1 MFHPVTPLHVFH
13 QQAER
18 LRSLTPG
25 LLDGDLN
32 SIHDAR
38 IATRRIR
45 EVLPLTH
52 EWQRPN
58 LADDLRTRF
67 RRLGR
72 ALGRVRDADVRIELL
87 RQLEP
92 RHSDATATLVLM
104 RQRQEHERMR
114 LMRKLVKQSER
125 LGLDTGLARVT
136 DQGAKYGARF
146 WARWNGPWRS
156 QLRHLIAERAQA
168 ASAAVTHATGV
179 YFPKRAHQARI
190 AIKKCR
196 YAAEIGGQTGVMVD
210 EPLVRTLKT
219 AQDLLGDLHDRQSL
233 IDDVQRIAGGD
244 AEISE
249 SQMRVVAQVAG
260 ADISDFHRR
269 FLERRAEVLHSCERA
284 RHEVRQSALPIAA
297 LAMGGIV
304 AVTGFE
310 VRRRRGRSSVVIREE
325 RPAPMSLPRTGTQ
338 GS

>member
-1 MFHPVTPLHVFH
+1 
-13 QQAER
+13 
-18 LRSLTPG
+18 
-25 LLDGDLN
+25 
-32 SIHDAR
+32 
-38 IATRRIR
+38 
-45 EVLPLTH
+45 VLPLTH

-58 LADDLRTRF
+58 HADDLRTRF
-67 RRLGR
+67 KRLGR

-92 RHSDATATLVLM
+92 RHQDATATLVLM
-104 RQRQEHERMR
+104 RQRQEHDRLR

-125 LGLDTGLARVT
+125 LGFDDALARLT
-136 DQGAKYGARF
+136 DHGAGYGARF

-168 ASAAVTHATGV
+168 ASVAVTHATGV
-179 YFPKRAHQARI
+179 YFPKRAHEARI

-196 YAAEIGGQTGVMVD
+196 YAAEIGEQTGVMVD
-210 EPLVRTLKT
+210 EPLVRTLKK

-233 IDDVQRIAGGD
+233 IDDVEQIAGGD

-249 SQMRVVAQVAG
+249 PQIRVVAQVAS
-260 ADISDFHRR
+260 ADIGDFHRR

-284 RHEVRQSALPIAA
+284 QQELRQSALPLTA
-297 LAMGGIV
+297 LAVGGIIV
-304 AVTGFE
+304 VTGFE
-310 VRRRRGRSSVVIREE
+310 ARRRYGRSRVVIREDT
-325 RPAPMSLPRTGTQ
+325 PLHGVSAPVSLPRTGTQ